1 MRDVGLAVAGMIAL
15 TAPVAGHAATPA
27 SSMKPL
33 APGNGIIRVWGGCGW
48 GWHPV
53 PAIGASRGV
62 NGSPRIARLTA
73 IMVDGVPTALGK
85 APTEIGAPT
94 DRRGPY

>member
-33 APGNGIIRVWGGCGW
+33 APGNGIIRVWGGCG
-48 GWHPV
+48 
-53 PAIGASRGV
+53 
-62 NGSPRIARLTA
+62 
-73 IMVDGVPTALGK
+73 
-85 APTEIGAPT
+85 
-94 DRRGPY
+94 